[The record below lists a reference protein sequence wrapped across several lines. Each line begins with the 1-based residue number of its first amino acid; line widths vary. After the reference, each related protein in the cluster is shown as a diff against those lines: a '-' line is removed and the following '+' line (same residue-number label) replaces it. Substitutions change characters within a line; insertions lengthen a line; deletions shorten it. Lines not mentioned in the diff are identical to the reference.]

1 MKAFKDALYNKCG
14 ADFAMAIAVA
24 ITFAV
29 IAASA
34 HLRSTSAFRGSP
46 PAHDPGSFEGYRGPR
61 A

>member
-1 MKAFKDALYNKCG
+1 MKAFKGPLCNKCG
-14 ADFAMAIAVA
+14 ADYAMAIAVA

-46 PAHDPGSFEGYRGPR
+46 PAHAVEGYRGPR